1 MENYNQTGCGCGR
14 SMRNPAGPSGTRRFS
29 RPMQENPGGRRGPAH
44 PACSDA
50 EEFPIGMAYVPWQ
63 TFRDLYC
70 YEKALCVG
78 SIFQELDKPFVIGR
92 CAR

>member
-1 MENYNQTGCGCGR
+1 MENYNQTGCGCQNAR
-14 SMRNPAGPSGTRRFS
+14 PMRNQAGNRRFS
-29 RPMQENPGGRRGPAH
+29 RPLPENGCGHQNPARF
-44 PACSDA
+44 ACADA
-50 EEFPIGMAYVPWQ
+50 AEFPIAMAYVPWQ

-70 YEKALCVG
+70 YEKAFCVG